1 MANLGTVS
9 RFGGEQVNA
18 TPDRRPWEI
27 GAGDSQPTMDRVEPV
42 ERARS
47 VGVQARVVGAQTVAS
62 VRRSLSER
70 LADLIRSDP
79 DWAAQAAEVGLI
91 DRAWLDDPS
100 GQPFRTAPP
109 VDMFQRFLE
118 RTSEQRPSVFASLGL
133 NTLQAL
139 SLVRLDTDES
149 AQPVEV
155 VVMFTD
161 LEGFTRYTT
170 DHGDEAA
177 AALVADHQ
185 RLVGPV
191 VRSRGG
197 RIIKRMGD
205 GLMMSFPAP
214 EAAVLA
220 ALELVDVVE
229 DAGPLRL
236 RAGIHIGEAVVTH
249 DDILGNAVNVAA
261 RITED
266 AGPGVVLA
274 SVAVRQAVADH
285 TGVLPGVRFG
295 RARRR
300 RLKGVDDLSVCRV
313 EAG

>member
-1 MANLGTVS
+1 M
-9 RFGGEQVNA
+9 
-18 TPDRRPWEI
+18 
-27 GAGDSQPTMDRVEPV
+27 EPV
-42 ERARS
+42 ERAIA
-47 VGVQARVVGAQTVAS
+47 VGVQARQVGAQTVAS
-62 VRRSLSER
+62 IRRSMSER
-70 LADLIRSDP
+70 LADMIRSDP
-79 DWAAQAAEVGLI
+79 EWASQAAEVGLV

-100 GQPFRTAPP
+100 GRPFRTAPP
-109 VDMFQRFLE
+109 VDMVQRFLE

-139 SLVRLDTDES
+139 SLFRGEADETS
-149 AQPVEV
+149 SPTEV

-177 AALVADHQ
+177 ALLVAEHQ

-197 RIIKRMGD
+197 RIVKRLGD

-220 ALELVDVVE
+220 ALELTEVVE

-236 RAGIHIGEAVVTH
+236 RSGIHLGEAVVTH
-249 DDILGNAVNVAA
+249 DDIVGNAVNVAA
-261 RITED
+261 RITEV

-274 SVAVRQAVADH
+274 SVAVRDAVASEV
-285 TGVLPGVRFG
+285 GPLRGVRFG

-300 RLKGVDDLSVCRV
+300 RLKGVDPISVCQV
-313 EAG
+313 ESVP